1 MKNES
6 ESLIKEKESV
16 TEKLNDL
23 TIKKRQLGDELD
35 SQHCNDQTVLLK
47 LRNEYKLKNDNLSKD
62 NILLREKLQKLE
74 QNYNKL
80 TTNYDIEKS
89 TWDNKFSF
97 INQQKS
103 SLEKELEDIKVIYEQ
118 KMDNIQK
125 KILEERERLEQI
137 YKKSL
142 QEGET
147 IHNSQI
153 NQAKET
159 FNKKYEEV
167 NVQNNNLIKENAILS
182 KKIEDYEKK
191 RDSFISDIDRKLK
204 EAYDQEKKLRNQ
216 YDNIKKEK
224 EGKIEQLKYQIE
236 NEKKKNKIKLEE
248 LENKLEEYEGK
259 QNNINTNYIKEK
271 AVNEKN
277 NENKI
282 IYIQQLNET
291 LERLKKENEKL
302 IYENKEVQRENDNYR
317 KSSRGSSRNSS
328 NIGTN
333 YIPRRR
339 ARNITMNINKENL
352 AVNYMNPLTGRDKNS
367 SSNNIIIPDNRT
379 DTKGILTSLMDDKS
393 VISMNNNINN
403 NDNNFNIENNE

>member
-1 MKNES
+1 M
-6 ESLIKEKESV
+6 
-16 TEKLNDL
+16 
-23 TIKKRQLGDELD
+23 
-35 SQHCNDQTVLLK
+35 
-47 LRNEYKLKNDNLSKD
+47 
-62 NILLREKLQKLE
+62 E

-103 SLEKELEDIKVIYEQ
+103 SLEKELEDIKIIYEQ

-204 EAYDQEKKLRNQ
+204 EAYEQEKKLRNQ

-352 AVNYMNPLTGRDKNS
+352 AVNYMNPLTGRDRNS
-367 SSNNIIIPDNRT
+367 SNNNIIIPDNRT